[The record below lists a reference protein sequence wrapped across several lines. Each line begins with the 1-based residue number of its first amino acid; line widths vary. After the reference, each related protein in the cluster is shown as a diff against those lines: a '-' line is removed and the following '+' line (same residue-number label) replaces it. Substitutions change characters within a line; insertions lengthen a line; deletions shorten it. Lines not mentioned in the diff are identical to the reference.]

1 MARRKSSYRAKR
13 SRRTTHTKRTRS
25 RHTRR
30 IRRIRRSRR
39 GGDGSIGTPYS
50 AYRMM
55 PLNPNQTLGG
65 QYFSRANQIG
75 GGVGGVIQP
84 SGSSMSVGSKNGQ
97 MATRLVTGGRA

>member
-1 MARRKSSYRAKR
+1 
-13 SRRTTHTKRTRS
+13 
-25 RHTRR
+25 
-30 IRRIRRSRR
+30 
-39 GGDGSIGTPYS
+39 
-50 AYRMM
+50 M

-65 QYFSRANQIG
+65 QYFSKANQIG